1 MSWLENFLHQNKL
14 PRGVVQPPSLEVFI
28 TQLYK
33 PELVTLWAGC
43 WTWTSQVSSDFDS
56 PELLW
61 TGDDT
66 YPLVSFSLICL
77 STASRRHRCPIS
89 FTVYT
94 HSYLWVSAC
103 LEVKIDKRNM
113 ILATML
119 NIPFRRSVSARSS
132 AKLVQSF
139 TSWWDSKL
147 HFDCW
152 SLGCLHSS
160 AVNEDEIACVLK
172 QYSCSESTTP
182 KRSILLW
189 PMMEVGFLQGVSN
202 VISSSWILMRCAS
215 WILFCALSVF

>member
-1 MSWLENFLHQNKL
+1 MLSIVMNNHHSKSGGMPVWIHLLQDV
-14 PRGVVQPPSLEVFI
+14 G
-28 TQLYK
+28 
-33 PELVTLWAGC
+33 
-43 WTWTSQVSSDFDS
+43 DS
-56 PELLW
+56 AEHLW

-89 FTVYT
+89 FTVHT
-94 HSYLWVSAC
+94 LISVGKCMSRGQNRWRKHDLSNH
-103 LEVKIDKRNM
+103 VKLVD
-113 ILATML
+113 
-119 NIPFRRSVSARSS
+119 IPFRRSVSARSS

-160 AVNEDEIACVLK
+160 AVDEDEIACVLK